1 MRGSLACVPGVGRG
15 RVATRGSIRHGP
27 ARILGPLAVWTVCGA
42 PGCGSPNPR
51 VLAQD
56 EIESTVP
63 TREHEDLSEADKIR
77 RLIDEVRK
85 SDATFLLGDAEMD
98 GKAAADDLEHRVPRM
113 SVATVRQFV
122 ETLTQ
127 HGARDGSTPRVR
139 LADGTVLDS
148 HDWYLA
154 RVEAIEGI
162 SSESQAARARHDPHV
177 PVTLGILDALTI
189 VERSNKRFVAP
200 ARTLPNGKTKG
211 KRKEYDADEFAE
223 MLRKKWEF
231 LGADV
236 RDLETFIGEI
246 ATDAFSSMEPYRVI
260 HEDGSEEEFR
270 TWLLAQ
276 LELRRV
282 AIAKGGAP

>member
-1 MRGSLACVPGVGRG
+1 VWIFGVLVLHGGLA
-15 RVATRGSIRHGP
+15 
-27 ARILGPLAVWTVCGA
+27 
-42 PGCGSPNPR
+42 CGSPNPK
-51 VLAQD
+51 VLVGD
-56 EIESTVP
+56 EIASTVP
-63 TREHEDLSEADKIR
+63 SREYQETCEADKIR
-77 RLIDEVRK
+77 RLIEEVRK
-85 SDATFLLGDAEMD
+85 SDATFLVGDKELD
-98 GKAAADDLEHRVPRM
+98 GAAAAADLEHRVPRM

-122 ETLTQ
+122 EALT
-127 HGARDGSTPRVR
+127 HATKDGGKAPRVR
-139 LADGTVLDS
+139 LADGSILDGR
-148 HDWYLA
+148 DWYIA
-154 RVEAIEGI
+154 RIEAIEGV
-162 SSESQAARARHDPHV
+162 EKPAQTANMMHADPNT

-211 KRKEYDADEFAE
+211 KRKEYDAGEFAE

-270 TWLLAQ
+270 GWLLAQ

-282 AIAKGGAP
+282 AMAKGGAP

>member
-1 MRGSLACVPGVGRG
+1 MRGSLACVPRVGRG
-15 RVATRGSIRHGP
+15 RVATRGSIRHRA
-27 ARILGPLAVWTVCGA
+27 ARILAPLSVWSA
-42 PGCGSPNPR
+42 SACGSPNPK

-56 EIESTVP
+56 EIAPTMP
-63 TREHEDLSEADKIR
+63 TREHQDMSEADKIR
-77 RLIDEVRK
+77 RLIEEVRK
-85 SDATFLLGDAEMD
+85 SDATFLVGEKELD
-98 GKAAADDLEHRVPRM
+98 GNAAATDLEHRVPRM
-113 SVATVRQFV
+113 GVATARQFV
-122 ETLTQ
+122 ETLT
-127 HGARDGSTPRVR
+127 HPTKDGAGPRVR
-139 LADGTVLDS
+139 LKDGTVLDGR
-148 HDWYLA
+148 DWFLA
-154 RVEAIEGI
+154 RIAAIEGG
-162 SSESQAARARHDPHV
+162 SKPAHATRVQTDPNV

-211 KRKEYDADEFAE
+211 KRKEYDAGEFAE

-236 RDLETFIGEI
+236 KDLEHFINEI

-270 TWLLAQ
+270 AWLLAQ